1 MGDATK
7 TSPILEIRDL
17 HVSLPAGGDR
27 RHAIAGVSLDLH
39 EDEIL
44 CIVGESGSGK
54 SMMARAI
61 MGLLPGP
68 QVFASGGEI
77 RFEGEDLLAASEAR
91 LRALRGSRIAMI
103 FQEPMTA
110 LNPLMTIGEQIDEV
124 LRIHT
129 DMDRAARRRRVV
141 DILGDVHLPEP
152 ETILSAYPHQLSG
165 GQRQRAMIAMALI
178 LEPRVIIAD
187 EPTTALDVTT
197 QAQILQLIKE
207 VQRNRQTGV
216 IFITHDFSVVAEIA
230 DRVAVMQG
238 GSLVELGQAA
248 DILDRPQQPYTKA
261 LIAAVPS
268 LVPRPATAAVR
279 RDEVL
284 QAIGLSKTFTS
295 GGGLFGGNKREVKAV
310 QNVDLTLRRGETIG
324 IVGES
329 GSGKSTLARLVIRLI
344 EADRGEVLLH
354 GVDFLKLN
362 ARQVRSQRKR
372 IQMVFQDPFASLNP
386 RYKVG
391 HIIAEGMLLQGTP
404 KADATRQVNEL
415 LDLVGLD
422 RKSAERFPH
431 EFSGGQRQRIGI
443 ARALA
448 LDPEILVAD
457 EAVSAL
463 DVSVQAQVLRL
474 LADIRDRLNLS
485 MLFITHDLCVAAQV
499 CDHIVVMRRG
509 EIVEN
514 GPTAEVFA
522 APKHDYTRALFNSI
536 PGRSWIAHKES
547 LL

>member
-1 MGDATK
+1 MGDATQK
-7 TSPILEIRDL
+7 SPILEIRDL

-44 CIVGESGSGK
+44 C
-54 SMMARAI
+54 
-61 MGLLPGP
+61 
-68 QVFASGGEI
+68 
-77 RFEGEDLLAASEAR
+77 
-91 LRALRGSRIAMI
+91 
-103 FQEPMTA
+103 
-110 LNPLMTIGEQIDEV
+110 
-124 LRIHT
+124 
-129 DMDRAARRRRVV
+129 
-141 DILGDVHLPEP
+141 
-152 ETILSAYPHQLSG
+152 
-165 GQRQRAMIAMALI
+165 
-178 LEPRVIIAD
+178 
-187 EPTTALDVTT
+187 
-197 QAQILQLIKE
+197 
-207 VQRNRQTGV
+207 
-216 IFITHDFSVVAEIA
+216 
-230 DRVAVMQG
+230 
-238 GSLVELGQAA
+238 
-248 DILDRPQQPYTKA
+248 
-261 LIAAVPS
+261 
-268 LVPRPATAAVR
+268 
-279 RDEVL
+279 
-284 QAIGLSKTFTS
+284 
-295 GGGLFGGNKREVKAV
+295 
-310 QNVDLTLRRGETIG
+310 

-391 HIIAEGMLLQGTP
+391 HIIAEGMLLQGTS
-404 KADATRQVNEL
+404 KADANRRVNEL

-536 PGRSWIAHKES
+536 PGRAWIASKES